1 MLFAR
6 GMFDN
11 SGNGR
16 VDCALSFDVER
27 SWCFYIVSLAL
38 SWLKLQD
45 ENDIQKEE
53 EAKAKPTEVNFERKV
68 KEEKEKVKP
77 LQEDGNLNIV

>member
-1 MLFAR
+1 M
-6 GMFDN
+6 
-11 SGNGR
+11 SQQ
-16 VDCALSFDVER
+16 
-27 SWCFYIVSLAL
+27 
-38 SWLKLQD
+38 KLQD